1 MEMADL
7 NEVEV
12 EVIRGLADN
21 NMNITQTATALY
33 MHRNTVSYRI
43 ERIRKKTGID
53 PMNFYGLCKLLML
66 VGQMERMA
74 DNAETRER
82 Q

>member
-1 MEMADL
+1 MMTEL

-12 EVIRGLADN
+12 EVIHALADN
-21 NMNITQTATALY
+21 NMNITDTAKTLY

-43 ERIRKKTGID
+43 SRVKKKTGID

-66 VGQMERMA
+66 VGQMERMI
-74 DNAETRER
+74 DDAETRKR